1 MTLRRRIVTALLL
14 ALPIEAA
21 NLLLIGMMLDPGPLS
36 AGFFPKLLAAQWVF
50 FHFLG
55 FRMID
60 TVHELLGTERAGLIV
75 AFVLANAQ
83 TALLILL
90 VVEAISLLRRR
101 VNSGRQ
107 AARAHQS

>member
-1 MTLRRRIVTALLL
+1 MTLRRRIATALLL

-21 NLLLIGMMLDPGPLS
+21 NLLLVGMMLDPGPLP
-36 AGFFPKLLAAQWVF
+36 AGVFPKLLAAQWVF

-75 AFVLANAQ
+75 AFALAYAQ

-90 VVEAISLLRRR
+90 ITKTFSLLRRR
-101 VNSGRQ
+101 VNSGWQ
-107 AARAHQS
+107 AARGH